1 MAPHNWFIPIT
12 FFFFFLLCIVIPS
25 SLSAN
30 KLQNHPYSDSTQID
44 EVCLRSL
51 DYKLCRQEILGGHG
65 RWHGRANLT
74 KLAYHAL
81 TLAKANAAS
90 TCRRIKN
97 LRGMAA
103 KTSTRW
109 QLELCEQFYE
119 DAMNAIE
126 SCVGDLDSGD
136 YGMLSVDA
144 GDAGNNG
151 IACERVVGGNTSS
164 SPLGQQNRFLHGMC
178 YLVVAIADV
187 LVQSS

>member
-12 FFFFFLLCIVIPS
+12 FSFFLFCLVIPCS
-25 SLSAN
+25 N
-30 KLQNHPYSDSTQID
+30 KLQNHSYSATTQID

-51 DYKLCRQEILGGHG
+51 DYELCRQEILAGHG
-65 RWHGRANLT
+65 HGHSTANLT

-81 TLAKANAAS
+81 TLAKANAVG

-97 LRGMAA
+97 LRARAA

-109 QLELCEQFYE
+109 QFELCEQFYE
-119 DAMNAIE
+119 DAMSAIE
-126 SCVGDLDSGD
+126 NCVGDLDAGD
-136 YGMLSVDA
+136 FGMLSVDA

-151 IACERVVGGNTSS
+151 IACERVLGVNGSS
-164 SPLGQQNRFLHGMC
+164 SPLWQQNRFLHGMC

-187 LVQSS
+187 LPRSS